1 MSAGPPTGITGDE
14 KLLADRRTDRWIRR
28 LFFGCAA
35 LTIVTTVAIFLVLF
49 DNAANYFLGARITEL
64 IAGATVDRQVTFT
77 EFFTGTR
84 WAPSHAF
91 PAHGVLQIVWGT
103 MVITVGAALI
113 SIPVGT
119 ATALYLAEY
128 AEPATRNRLKPILEV
143 LAGIPTIVYGF
154 FAVSFVT
161 PVFVDG
167 MAAYVVRPI
176 GRGLHWVGSGLPAA
190 VGVGGFDITVGAA
203 VVGAGEAMMAQH
215 VGRYSMLA
223 GIIVVGIM
231 TIPMVSSISEDAM
244 QAVPDDLRDG
254 AYALG
259 ATKMDVSIG
268 IVIPAAASGILASYV
283 LAVSRAIGETMAVT
297 LAAGFNANITL
308 NPFEEIMTMTAYMV
322 SMARGEAA
330 VGTVEYQS
338 LFAVGLVLFLL
349 TLLMNVVND
358 LLKRRFQ
365 ESYR

>member
-1 MSAGPPTGITGDE
+1 MSGDSKAGFIGDE
-14 KLLADRRTDRWIRR
+14 KLSADRRIDRWIRR
-28 LFFGCAA
+28 VFFGCAA

-49 DNAANYFLGARITEL
+49 DNAANYFFGARITEL
-64 IAGATVDRQVTFT
+64 LAGATLDRQVSFT

-84 WAPSHAF
+84 WAPSHAY
-91 PAHGVLQIVWGT
+91 PSHGVLQIVWGT
-103 MVITVGAALI
+103 TVITVGAAFI

-128 AEPATRNRLKPILEV
+128 ADPSTRNRLKPILEL

-167 MAAYVVRPI
+167 IATYIVRPI
-176 GRGLHWVGSGLPAA
+176 GRAVHWIGTALPST
-190 VGVGGFDITVGAA
+190 VGVAGSEVAIGATLI
-203 VVGAGEAMMAQH
+203 GAGEAMMAQY

-259 ATKMDVSIG
+259 ATKMDVSLG

-297 LAAGFNANITL
+297 LAAGFNANITF

-365 ESYR
+365 EAYR